1 MRVMILERKGSA
13 STNERLI
20 KRKRTL
26 IWFSNNGKKT
36 IKLNPTPPWLFL
48 EPVALRG
55 RSI

>member
-26 IWFSNNGKKT
+26 IWFDTNEEKA
-36 IKLNPTPPWLFL
+36 IKRYSTPP
-48 EPVALRG
+48 
-55 RSI
+55 